1 MYLLKIWNGKY
12 GNGAKFIVENK
23 STGKYSEFST
33 VRPSDLAW
41 VDKDL
46 TKESEYKNWES
57 FENEPVEDLNN
68 VVM

>member
-23 STGKYSEFST
+23 STGKYSEFSP